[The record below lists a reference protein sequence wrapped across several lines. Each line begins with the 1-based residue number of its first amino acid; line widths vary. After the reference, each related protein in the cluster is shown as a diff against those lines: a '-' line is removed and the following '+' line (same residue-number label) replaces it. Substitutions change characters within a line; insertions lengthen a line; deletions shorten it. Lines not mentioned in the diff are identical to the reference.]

1 MILIIIYFSMSIKN
15 NINHIKELKIQ
26 AENMKENLYQTNQV
40 IIKLQKELEKSN
52 HHPVNKTIWQ
62 R

>member
-1 MILIIIYFSMSIKN
+1 MSIKD

-40 IIKLQKELEKSN
+40 MIKLQKELEKAN
-52 HHPVNKTIWQ
+52 HHPVNKTI
-62 R
+62 